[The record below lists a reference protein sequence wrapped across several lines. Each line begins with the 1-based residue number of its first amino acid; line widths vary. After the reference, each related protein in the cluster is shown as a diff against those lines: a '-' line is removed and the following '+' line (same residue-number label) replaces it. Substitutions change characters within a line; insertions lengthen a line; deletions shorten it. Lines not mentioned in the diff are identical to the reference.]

1 LLLGDVGP
9 AQVQSDGLSANYP
22 TQHEWCDGLTALQ
35 IDMSPQSLVTTP
47 KQIHKKMLIKTT
59 NQQL

>member
-47 KQIHKKMLIKTT
+47 KQIHKKDV
-59 NQQL
+59 N